1 MKKTL
6 LWIMILVLSISMI
19 AAFSLSGCKEE
30 EVAEEEE
37 EEAEEA
43 AAETELIKVGIVNLP
58 PEESGYRQA
67 NVEDMDNVFS
77 EENGY
82 DAKQTNT
89 ADNSE
94 QIAAATGYIREG
106 VDYLLISAAN
116 ASGWDDTLKSAKDA
130 GVMVILFD
138 RAIDTDPSN
147 YQAALLSDMAY
158 EGDMATEWVLGL
170 GLDPINLVLIRGQL
184 GCAAEIGRSQ
194 AVLDAE
200 AAGELNIVADGT
212 GGDTWSL
219 EEARKVVDAAIA
231 ANKEFNVIYAQ
242 NDGMA
247 QGAVQALEAAGI
259 SHGKDGDVKV
269 IGFDFNRFA
278 LRNVQEGYWDADMQC
293 NPRQAAEISKWIQ
306 SGDIP
311 SGIIYQEELL
321 VTTETIT
328 DEIIDKW
335 GINDDPGKG
344 VITR

>member
-116 ASGWDDTLKSAKDA
+116 ASGWDDTLKSA
-130 GVMVILFD
+130 LE
-138 RAIDTDPSN
+138 
-147 YQAALLSDMAY
+147 LSSS
-158 EGDMATEWVLGL
+158 TSLGY
-170 GLDPINLVLIRGQL
+170 GL
-184 GCAAEIGRSQ
+184 
-194 AVLDAE
+194 
-200 AAGELNIVADGT
+200 
-212 GGDTWSL
+212 
-219 EEARKVVDAAIA
+219 
-231 ANKEFNVIYAQ
+231 
-242 NDGMA
+242 
-247 QGAVQALEAAGI
+247 
-259 SHGKDGDVKV
+259 
-269 IGFDFNRFA
+269 
-278 LRNVQEGYWDADMQC
+278 
-293 NPRQAAEISKWIQ
+293 
-306 SGDIP
+306 
-311 SGIIYQEELL
+311 
-321 VTTETIT
+321 
-328 DEIIDKW
+328 
-335 GINDDPGKG
+335 
-344 VITR
+344 